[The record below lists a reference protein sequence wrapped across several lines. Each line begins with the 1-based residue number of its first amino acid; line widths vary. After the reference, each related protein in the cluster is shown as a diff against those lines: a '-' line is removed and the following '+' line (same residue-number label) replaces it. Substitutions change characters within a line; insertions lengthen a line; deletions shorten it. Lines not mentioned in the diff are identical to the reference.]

1 MRMRKG
7 FTIIEVMFAIT
18 MLSFFIYFIATSM
31 ASTKKQHL
39 MGSEYL
45 TKAYIADVA
54 VKLLRER
61 IEVNPNF
68 LANINNI
75 IIKKG
80 QYEKG
85 SSYLMNPFFKDIS
98 YQDQISSPDYNVET
112 VDIPVI
118 SYSSS
123 DRKEGFYFGFVEFK
137 PGNNLFAGD
146 EKSFKTFLNVEELE
160 KYSYDLKIDNDSE
173 AKPAGVVKNIKVAVR
188 FNGRKEPDQNPFK
201 LVTKIICPASSMSSA
216 TYQEIQ
222 KNLFKDIS
230 KDTYEFI
237 RNEMEKSGLTVSKL
251 VNDIESECKK
261 SAFSAMNIMD
271 LNKPEGS
278 PGRPHAEAAIKE
290 LLELHSALELYS
302 RAMSDLKAKSDDLAG
317 KKDITSLVKVMDICV
332 QKAQWALQVLEAI
345 NDPIDN
351 ILKALQP
358 SGTPPPNPDA
368 MFNYQVPMVAMRY
381 LLSESENDKSMDRVS
396 RFLSI
401 GEHLP
406 GDYIESLQEAFTRV
420 NKLLNEN
427 YKKLTARQ
435 LQKYSKDM
443 IAFYQM
449 VNINSAK
456 LTVEGYKMTN
466 EESSKQASNTIELLS
481 RFYAGN
487 NYHAGLDFLECER
500 YKMQQIGNLVATKFA
515 EIVRK
520 IDSFNFLVAKLKA
533 MKANAKGIDAVAKGQ
548 QEVALASTYY
558 TINLDEL
565 SRIYRERG
573 RAAVERYLT
582 RKQEEYE
589 DDLWRRWDD

>member
-173 AKPAGVVKNIKVAVR
+173 AKPAGVVKNIEVAVR
-188 FNGRKEPDQNPFK
+188 FNGRKEPDPHPFK

-237 RNEMEKSGLTVSKL
+237 RDEMEKSGLTVSKL

-271 LNKPEGS
+271 LNKPESS

-487 NYHAGLDFLECER
+487 NYQAGLDFLECER

>member
-1 MRMRKG
+1 MRIRKG

-98 YQDQISSPDYNVET
+98 YKDQISSPDYNVET
-112 VDIPVI
+112 IDIPVI
-118 SYSSS
+118 SYA
-123 DRKEGFYFGFVEFK
+123 DADKKEGFYFGFVEFK
-137 PGNNLFAGD
+137 PGNNIFAGD
-146 EKSFKTFLNVEELE
+146 EKSLKTFLNVDELE
-160 KYSYDLKIDNDSE
+160 KYSYDLKIDNDSD
-173 AKPAGVVKNIKVAVR
+173 AKPAGVVKNIEVAVR
-188 FNGRKEPDQNPFK
+188 FNGRKEPDQHPFK

-237 RNEMEKSGLTVSKL
+237 RNEMEKSGFTVAKL
-251 VNDIESECKK
+251 VTDIENECKK
-261 SAFSAMNIMD
+261 SAYSAMKIMD
-271 LNKPEGS
+271 LSKPES
-278 PGRPHAEAAIKE
+278 APDRPRAEAAIKE
-290 LLELHSALELYS
+290 LLELHSALELYNK
-302 RAMSDLKAKSDDLAG
+302 AMSDLKAESDGLAG
-317 KKDITSLVKVMDICV
+317 KTDITSLVKVMDNCV

-358 SGTPPPNPDA
+358 SGIAPPNPDA

-381 LLSESENDKSMDRVS
+381 LLSESENDKNMDRVS

-487 NYHAGLDFLECER
+487 NYQAGLDFLECER

-533 MKANAKGIDAVAKGQ
+533 MKANAKSADAVAKGQ

-573 RAAVERYLT
+573 RDAVERYLA
-582 RKQEEYE
+582 RKQEEY
-589 DDLWRRWDD
+589 DDDWWRRRDD